1 MPLVASVMPCAN
13 QTSSCELCTYQL
25 LSWHAVPPGSLAL
38 PGAQRWSHCAPTACA
53 GTLSVH
59 GQSPTKKQH
68 SHVTLCVPPWF
79 VDLIPY
85 SGKLLREK
93 TFANF
98 AVCGYSWKFSLWN
111 LGRGILWRGT
121 SKQSVEAFPMKI
133 VFFTNS
139 RKFSLS
145 KVSRYKIH
153 ELVCAHVCTHVRAC
167 VHVTPCDQHSMW
179 FINPPH
185 KLL

>member
-1 MPLVASVMPCAN
+1 MPLVASVMPCGN
-13 QTSSCELCTYQL
+13 QTCSCELCTYQL

-68 SHVTLCVPPWF
+68 SHVILCVPPWF

-98 AVCGYSWKFSLWN
+98 AVLWLFMKVFSVKFGMWHSLAWHKRAICGSFSYENRIFHQFAKVFSL
-111 LGRGILWRGT
+111 
-121 SKQSVEAFPMKI
+121 KFPAI
-133 VFFTNS
+133 
-139 RKFSLS
+139 
-145 KVSRYKIH
+145 RY
-153 ELVCAHVCTHVRAC
+153 
-167 VHVTPCDQHSMW
+167 M
-179 FINPPH
+179 N
-185 KLL
+185 

>member
-13 QTSSCELCTYQL
+13 QTCSCELCTYQL

-38 PGAQRWSHCAPTACA
+38 PGAQKWSHCAPTACA

-68 SHVTLCVPPWF
+68 SHITCVPPWF
-79 VDLIPY
+79 VDLIVGNFW
-85 SGKLLREK
+85 GKK
-93 TFANF
+93 NF
-98 AVCGYSWKFSLWN
+98 
-111 LGRGILWRGT
+111 
-121 SKQSVEAFPMKI
+121 
-133 VFFTNS
+133 
-139 RKFSLS
+139 RKFCGFVAIRESFLCEIWDVAFFGVAQASNLWKLS
-145 KVSRYKIH
+145 PWKSYFSPIRESFLSQVSCYKVH

-179 FINPPH
+179 LINPPY